1 MPRTKAQRAQ
11 IFQSFDALKGF
22 REILKEQ
29 ERIVVPKK
37 ILSEDDLAELDYKIH
52 QVKVG
57 MIIQVVYYDKGEYIQ
72 LEGVVSKINLDT
84 KVLIIVKTKINL
96 LKIISLNLIWFF
108 YFVKILLLNYR
119 LNITHSFDKS
129 SLSVSIV
136 ISAFTV
142 ITTFSL
148 LMNSFSSLLVNVK
161 DKSLIG
167 E

>member
-1 MPRTKAQRAQ
+1 MPRTRAQRAQ

-96 LKIISLNLIWFF
+96 LKIISLNLI
-108 YFVKILLLNYR
+108 
-119 LNITHSFDKS
+119 
-129 SLSVSIV
+129 
-136 ISAFTV
+136 
-142 ITTFSL
+142 
-148 LMNSFSSLLVNVK
+148 
-161 DKSLIG
+161 
-167 E
+167 